1 MPIWSVSKRY
11 RKCRRKW
18 RKRHPVYLFL
28 KKCIGSFAFLV
39 FLHLGKQWL
48 LITGLSGAWVKDT
61 GSAEQSG
68 ERGTFLSF
76 LKTKVHW
83 QFCKVQHLWGTGEVS
98 GSPRWSRVLHR
109 SWPSASWSPTRQSRP
124 SAPPLR
130 TYTIIIRDIV
140 RTIRGGGFLLL

>member
-1 MPIWSVSKRY
+1 MLMLDPL
-11 RKCRRKW
+11 
-18 RKRHPVYLFL
+18 P
-28 KKCIGSFAFLV
+28 
-39 FLHLGKQWL
+39 Q
-48 LITGLSGAWVKDT
+48 
-61 GSAEQSG
+61 AETPG
-68 ERGTFLSF
+68 VTHFRAYHRPPDGHF

-109 SWPSASWSPTRQSRP
+109 SWPSASWSPTRRSRP